1 MNNFQEVPYDGFER
15 AAIEMDA
22 GIQKIVVGGFCW
34 MPEIEN
40 EKKSQ

>member
-1 MNNFQEVPYDGFER
+1 MNNFQEIPYGGLER

-22 GIQKIVVGGFCW
+22 GIQKIVVGG
-34 MPEIEN
+34 EIEN